1 MPVIPQLNGN
11 GKARQQ
17 NANAQPASVRPAN
30 AAAQAQAAANA
41 ARVQAQ
47 QAQAATLRNGAQA
60 ASGSTVATTSNPERE
75 RIRDFWLAL
84 PERERRALVK
94 TEKESVLRKM
104 KEQQRHGCSC
114 AVCGRKRG
122 AIEEELEVL
131 YDAYYDELESYAFHQ
146 QRHKSSNGAIPP
158 PPGPGPFPGSVDYNP
173 PPVPAAA
180 PAQTAGQKKSIAA
193 NAANKRAP
201 PAKNP
206 PADKKAGNHKHNP
219 SCPHHPHHHHHH
231 GGKCSHNHTPASTQ
245 PQSEEEEEESYDEE
259 DEDEEEEEEEEYSEG
274 EYEESGSEESPA
286 PPSQAPVKTAS
297 NGKPVP
303 MPAPHANKQVVTA
316 PPPKKSAPAT
326 NPAGKGDFFNFTNSL
341 AVKGGILTVAD
352 DLLKNDGQKFL
363 EMMESLADKRI
374 QREREAAEHLN
385 FEEDEEEDDEEYD
398 GSFF

>member
-1 MPVIPQLNGN
+1 
-11 GKARQQ
+11 
-17 NANAQPASVRPAN
+17 
-30 AAAQAQAAANA
+30 
-41 ARVQAQ
+41 
-47 QAQAATLRNGAQA
+47 
-60 ASGSTVATTSNPERE
+60 
-75 RIRDFWLAL
+75 
-84 PERERRALVK
+84 
-94 TEKESVLRKM
+94 M

-173 PPVPAAA
+173 PPAPVAA
-180 PAQTAGQKKSIAA
+180 PAQTAAQKKSIA
-193 NAANKRAP
+193 NSAANKRAT
-201 PAKNP
+201 PAKTAP

-259 DEDEEEEEEEEYSEG
+259 DEEASEEEEEEYSEG
-274 EYEESGSEESPA
+274 EYEESGSETSPT
-286 PPSQAPVKTAS
+286 APVKTAS

-303 MPAPHANKQVVTA
+303 MPAPHANKQVVPA
-316 PPPKKSAPAT
+316 QPPPKKSAPAIA
-326 NPAGKGDFFNFTNSL
+326 PAGKGDFFNFTNSL

-385 FEEDEEEDDEEYD
+385 FEEDEEDDDEEYD
-398 GSFF
+398 GSFWLALHFCALAESNEQTTKKMKMRKTTRRFVSRWLCMLNAKLRWSNRTRTTKMRKRSSPTINAWKKVVACSKSLPLACLNSVSFKLTERR